1 MKTTFSKFFKKTS
14 SQLDRMRQT
23 INKLKET
30 QEEQEQLLA
39 KAPKRQKSK
48 KDEMVVHLSPL
59 SVAKATLV
67 VIGLVVL
74 TNFLGQIADIIVVF
88 FVSVLFSAALDPTVD
103 LLQRYRVPRALS
115 VLVIFLIILTTLGF
129 FISQLVPLVASQI
142 IELASGLGDI
152 INKMTEGEAN
162 YLFAEYIQGFI
173 SETLGSSNSE
183 LVLQQVAENL
193 QTLGKQLQSIAGD
206 TFVAIKGIFN
216 GILNFFMV
224 LILTFFLVV
233 DEKKVD
239 SFFISLFP
247 SKHGTYIVEKLE
259 AVKIKVGLWL
269 RGQVILMFLMFMIS
283 WIAFSLLGLEYALT
297 LAMLAGIGELIPVV
311 GVFIAAIPALLVAF
325 NQSPW
330 VLLWA
335 FIAIIIIQ
343 QIEGNVLVP
352 VVMKKAVGLSPIVVI
367 LAMLVGYQ
375 VLGILGMIIAIP
387 ATTILSIFVLDY
399 TTKKK

>member
-1 MKTTFSKFFKKTS
+1 
-14 SQLDRMRQT
+14 MRKT
-23 INKLKET
+23 INKLKEE
-30 QEEQEQLLA
+30 QAEQEIMLA
-39 KAPKRQKSK
+39 KAPKKTKSK
-48 KDEMVVHLSPL
+48 KDEMVVHLSPM
-59 SVAKATLV
+59 SVAKATMV

-103 LLQRYRVPRALS
+103 LLQKYKIPRALS
-115 VLVIFLIILTTLGF
+115 VLVIFLLILTVLGF
-129 FISQLVPLVASQI
+129 FISQLVPLVASQL
-142 IELASGLGDI
+142 IELASGLSDI
-152 INKMTEGEAN
+152 INKITEGETN
-162 YLFAEYIQGFI
+162 FLFAEYIQGFI
-173 SETLGSSNSE
+173 GETLGSANSE
-183 LVLQQVAENL
+183 LVLQQMAENL

-269 RGQVILMFLMFMIS
+269 RGQVVLMALMFLIS
-283 WIAFSLLGLEYALT
+283 WLVFSLLGLEYALT

-311 GVFIAAIPALLVAF
+311 GVFIAAIPALLVGF

-330 VLLWA
+330 MLLWT
-335 FIAIIIIQ
+335 FVAIIIIQ
-343 QIEGNVLVP
+343 QIEGNILVP

-375 VLGILGMIIAIP
+375 MLGILGMIIAIP
-387 ATTILSIFVLDY
+387 VATTLSIFVLDY
-399 TTKKK
+399 ATKKK

>member
-335 FIAIIIIQ
+335 FIAIIVIQ